1 MKTNTQHW
9 HSGLEFLC
17 FLYPFEIEYFP
28 VRYTLTDMANGQS
41 SDKEAIRMNRV
52 DLMRAD

>member
-28 VRYTLTDMANGQS
+28 VKYTLTDMANGQS

-52 DLMRAD
+52 DLTRAD